1 MKVKDVAKITG
12 LSRRTLQYYDE
23 IDLMRP
29 SRSVLNYRLYTEE
42 DLDRLW
48 QIQVYKEMGF
58 QLSEIRR
65 LLKVNDEQKAWLL
78 NKKLQHINVKISDL
92 EREYNFIKKIRDNG
106 IPERMAVAHCDGL
119 KTYQELIKLLA
130 EQID

>member
-1 MKVKDVAKITG
+1 MKVKEVAKITG

-65 LLKVNDEQKAWLL
+65 LLKVNDEQRAWLL

-92 EREYNFIKKIRDNG
+92 EREYNFIKKVRDNG
-106 IPERMAVAHCDGL
+106 IPERMAVAHCDSS
-119 KTYQELIKLLA
+119 KTYRELAKLLA
-130 EQID
+130 ERID